1 MKHIKLLALA
11 AVLLPSLGH
20 ASNVIATNFGTGAN
34 AATSNPIIFS
44 GAVAPAGAGIVAVGL
59 FGAGDAAADAAITAA
74 AGNPAAWATVAGTFS
89 QFGASATVGSGA
101 GAAPGTAG
109 LFSVTPGQ
117 AVLAGSPFDGK
128 NVYVAIG
135 NAATLA
141 GSSQVVVFKSTS
153 TFALDPTPSVNAFL
167 RDAAVGQDPAG
178 TFLLGALGPGQ
189 VWYQTGPLAGQTI
202 TGVIGA
208 VIIPEPATALLG
220 MLSLGFG
227 LVRRRR

>member
-44 GAVAPAGAGIVAVGL
+44 DAVAPAGAGIVAVGL
-59 FGAGDAAADAAITAA
+59 FGSTDAQITAA